1 MTTTEYNG
9 KKAIAGGLKNFDD
22 LDFTDN
28 FMFCKVME
36 LYPDICKQV
45 TEVIT
50 GRKIRT
56 IVQSQAQKTIEITDG
71 NRGVRFDGYFED
83 DEDNMYDVEMQA
95 YREESPLLRSRYY
108 QSMNDL
114 ACLERGDP
122 FTNLKESY
130 IIFIGLQDFFS
141 AGLSCYRFEKIC
153 SDLPGVNDGTHTIFV
168 NASGFLNEQSEG
180 YANLIA
186 YLKEPLPTDSL
197 TRDIAAAIEVLRDRR
212 DLRREYVTFQEIIDK
227 EKEISFKEGD
237 QRGEARG
244 VAKGVAETLQ
254 KISVALN
261 IPEAELREMIDAK

>member
-1 MTTTEYNG
+1 M
-9 KKAIAGGLKNFDD
+9 KKYED
-22 LDFTDN
+22 LQFSDN

-36 LYPDICKQV
+36 LYPNICKRT

-50 GRKIRT
+50 GRKIRR
-56 IVQSQAQKTIEITDG
+56 IVQTESQKTIEITDG
-71 NRGVRFDGYFED
+71 NRGVRFDVYFED